1 MNRRLTALITLG
13 AAVFLLAGAP
23 LQARAEEVARWNRIA
38 TDAMAATE
46 TDPLTESRML
56 AILHLAIHDTL
67 NTIEP
72 RYRTFGTVR
81 TTTPGASTDAAVA
94 SAAHTTL
101 TTLLPNSRDHLR
113 PRVCASAWRPSLIRM
128 RGMPE

>member
-1 MNRRLTALITLG
+1 
-13 AAVFLLAGAP
+13 
-23 LQARAEEVARWNRIA
+23 
-38 TDAMAATE
+38 MAATE

-81 TTTPGASTDAAVA
+81 TTTPRRVNGRGRCLGRAHDPDRVAAK
-94 SAAHTTL
+94 
-101 TTLLPNSRDHLR
+101 SRDHLR
-113 PRVCASAWRPSLIRM
+113 P
-128 RGMPE
+128 